1 MTNKRPT
8 SRARG
13 RQNNPMKEFEMKE
26 FEMTERDY
34 VMASMIFI
42 IIVLAI
48 LLVLSLWQTQRVIDA
63 WATDQAY
70 WISRVKELSR

>member
-8 SRARG
+8 PRARG
-13 RQNNPMKEFEMKE
+13 RQNNPMKEFEM
-26 FEMTERDY
+26 TERDY
-34 VMASMIFI
+34 VMAGMIFI

-48 LLVLSLWQTQRVIDA
+48 LLVLSLWQTQHVIDA